1 MGRVSGYCVISG
13 ELLWIPKSAG
23 RLASDRGATAVTLDA
38 TIMGMVR
45 RLTMEPTGNNTAYLR
60 AGSTESCN
68 PGVSP

>member
-68 PGVSP
+68 PGAIP